1 MRPAPRKPAASSHR
15 PAAGRGLGR
24 AVAIVGLLSIVS
36 RLIGIVREVIVAR
49 QFGTSGEYDAY
60 LAAFRIPDLLFL
72 LVMTGAF
79 GSAFIPVF
87 TPMLDRDEASAWRLA
102 SAVITW
108 TAVITLVIGLVTFV
122 FAGTVVRTL
131 VAPGL
136 DPELQ
141 DLSAQVM
148 RVLLLSPM
156 LLGMGIA
163 AKGILEAQE
172 RFTLPAIA
180 PLVYNLS
187 IIGGALTLA
196 PDMGVVGLAVGVV
209 IGGAL
214 HFGVQLPGLVAS
226 GMRFRPSLDH
236 RTEGLGRVLRLLGP
250 RVIGQAAFAI
260 NFIFVTYLASRE
272 QEGAVSALNY
282 AFAMMMMP
290 NAAIGGAFATVLFPT
305 MTVLY
310 QRGDLDG
317 LRRTFMDGLRPL
329 IFLLMPIS
337 AGLYVFREPVIQVVF
352 QAGAFSAS
360 STRMVA
366 TPLAF
371 FALSL
376 VFYSLV
382 EVLARAFYSLQDSMT
397 PVIAGVAITA
407 INIGVGL
414 AITPHIGFTGLAIGL
429 CVSTALEA
437 VILIVALSMR
447 LGRFEAAFGAWFA
460 RVALA
465 TGAMALVGE
474 LLLPRLIALTAP
486 EAGHRLV
493 AAIFLAYAVGLCAAV
508 YFATCWLIGVGE
520 VDRWLR
526 LARRLAAPVVS
537 RVPAR
542 RGV

>member
-1 MRPAPRKPAASSHR
+1 MRPAARQPASSR
-15 PAAGRGLGR
+15 TRGGGVGR
-24 AVAIVGLLSIVS
+24 AVAIVSLLSIVS
-36 RLIGIVREVIVAR
+36 RVIGIVREVIVAR

-87 TPMLDRDEASAWRLA
+87 TPLLDRDEDAAWRLA

-108 TAVITLVIGLVTFV
+108 TAAITFV
-122 FAGTVVRTL
+122 ISVMVFVAAGPVVRYL

-136 DPELQ
+136 DPALQ

-148 RVLLLSPM
+148 RILLLSPM

-163 AKGILEAQE
+163 AKGILEAQS

-180 PLVYNLS
+180 PLVYNVS
-187 IIGGALTLA
+187 IIAGAIVFA
-196 PDMGVVGLAVGVV
+196 PGMGVTGLAVGVV

-214 HFGVQLPGLVAS
+214 HFSVQLPGLITS
-226 GMRFRPSLDH
+226 GMRFTPSLDP
-236 RTEGLGRVLRLLGP
+236 RVVGLGQVVRLLGP

-305 MTVLY
+305 MTLLY
-310 QRGDLDG
+310 QRGDLEG
-317 LRRTFMDGLRPL
+317 LRTTFMNGLRPL
-329 IFLLMPIS
+329 VFLLMPIS
-337 AGLYVFREPVIQVVF
+337 AGLFVFREPVIQVVF
-352 QAGAFSAS
+352 QAGAFSED
-360 STRMVA
+360 STRLVA

-371 FALSL
+371 FAVSL

-382 EVLARAFYSLQDSMT
+382 EVLARAFYSLQDSRT
-397 PVIAGVAITA
+397 PVIAGLVITV

-414 AITPHIGFTGLAIGL
+414 AITPRIGFTGLAIGL
-429 CVSTALEA
+429 CVSTLLEA
-437 VILIVALSMR
+437 LILIVALSRR
-447 LGRFEAAFGAWFA
+447 LGRFEAAFGGWFA

-474 LLLPRLIALTAP
+474 AVTPRLLELTAP
-486 EAGHRLV
+486 GVLARPV
-493 AAIFLAYAVGLCAAV
+493 AALFLAYAVGFCAVV
-508 YFATCWLIGVGE
+508 YFAVCWLIGVGE
-520 VDRWLR
+520 VQRWLR
-526 LARRLAAPVVS
+526 LLNRIIAPVVS

-542 RGV
+542 RGA